1 MNQAGT
7 HLIADLYGCSGL
19 DDAALI
25 EDTLRAAVLAIGA
38 TLIGLHLHPFG
49 EGQGITG
56 VAMLAESHMSIHS
69 WPETGYAAIDIFVCG
84 TGQDLDQGLAIIA
97 QALQAERQEIHSIR
111 RGIPRN

>member
-7 HLIADLYGCSGL
+7 HLIADLYSCRGL
-19 DDAALI
+19 DDMALI
-25 EDTLRAAVLAIGA
+25 EDTLRAAVRAIGA

-56 VAMLAESHMSIHS
+56 VAMLAESHMTIHS

-84 TGQDLDQGLAIIA
+84 LGHDLD
-97 QALQAERQEIHSIR
+97 
-111 RGIPRN
+111 RGIALIADALCADRQVLTRIQRGA